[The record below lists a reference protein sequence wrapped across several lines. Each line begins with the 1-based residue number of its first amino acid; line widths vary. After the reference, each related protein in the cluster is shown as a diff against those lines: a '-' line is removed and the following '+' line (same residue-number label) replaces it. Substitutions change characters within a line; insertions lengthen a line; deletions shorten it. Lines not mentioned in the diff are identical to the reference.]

1 MLFRAFLPDNF
12 KAINTIATL
21 FKFCVKQKMKAKFMK
36 RSYQTSFKT
45 IACLIGALC
54 LMVGALPYSPVFAAK
69 GDLANIKTGDLKVK
83 PLQITLG
90 KAELVGVGA
99 ELSDVLVADPSL
111 IDVMAVQSDR
121 LYIVGLQVGDTNI
134 IALDDKGDIVKRID
148 IHVTYDVM
156 AIQSIVDEFFPD
168 ENVEVRAIHDQIVL
182 QGTASSAAVSSK
194 IQSIVASYVGDLQ
207 DQEGT
212 ADELIVN
219 MMETRG
225 EQQVML
231 QVKIVE
237 ASREVLRELGVQTS
251 VNDPNELA
259 TTTIFGNNPRS
270 STSGGTDFLGLAGA
284 VATNNPPLAVGQAV
298 FDTGINGIGQIELLL
313 AALEEENLVNTL
325 AEPNLTAVSGEQ
337 AGFLA
342 GGEFPVPVGRDNV
355 GNIVIEFREFG
366 VSLNFRPVVL
376 SGDLINMQLNTE
388 VSSLDFEN
396 SVTLTDL
403 NIPGLDIRRA
413 ETTVEMPSGASLMI
427 AGLLQS
433 DSVKGMRGLP
443 GVSKTPVI
451 GDLVSSNSF
460 QRNETELL
468 VIVTPYLVNPYA
480 DKKVV
485 EHVPEKRTNPL
496 AQAFAAN
503 IRREYDDA
511 DGDLFAHDGEYGYLL
526 D

>member
-1 MLFRAFLPDNF
+1 
-12 KAINTIATL
+12 
-21 FKFCVKQKMKAKFMK
+21 MKAKFMK

-237 ASREVLRELGVQTS
+237 ASREVLRELGVQTRAVDRQS
-251 VNDPNELA
+251 
-259 TTTIFGNNPRS
+259 TTN
-270 STSGGTDFLGLAGA
+270 
-284 VATNNPPLAVGQAV
+284 
-298 FDTGINGIGQIELLL
+298 
-313 AALEEENLVNTL
+313 
-325 AEPNLTAVSGEQ
+325 
-337 AGFLA
+337 
-342 GGEFPVPVGRDNV
+342 
-355 GNIVIEFREFG
+355 
-366 VSLNFRPVVL
+366 
-376 SGDLINMQLNTE
+376 
-388 VSSLDFEN
+388 
-396 SVTLTDL
+396 
-403 NIPGLDIRRA
+403 
-413 ETTVEMPSGASLMI
+413 
-427 AGLLQS
+427 
-433 DSVKGMRGLP
+433 
-443 GVSKTPVI
+443 
-451 GDLVSSNSF
+451 
-460 QRNETELL
+460 
-468 VIVTPYLVNPYA
+468 
-480 DKKVV
+480 
-485 EHVPEKRTNPL
+485 
-496 AQAFAAN
+496 
-503 IRREYDDA
+503 
-511 DGDLFAHDGEYGYLL
+511 
-526 D
+526 